1 MEKTRILYFITAL
14 DQGGAQ
20 NSVLTTLKRLD
31 KREFEAHLAAGKGG
45 RLDGK
50 VKREFKNLHFI
61 PALRH
66 DVRPSY
72 SNGAFDAQ
80 APPAHC
86 AYQCSQS
93 RYFGAHCGAYFL
105 EKGQSGAYFPRFG
118 FCQRTRS
125 KTF

>member
-1 MEKTRILYFITAL
+1 MEKTKILYFITAL

-31 KREFEAHLAAGKGG
+31 KREFETHLAAGKGG

-66 DVRPSY
+66 DVRPRY
-72 SNGAFDAQ
+72 CFHDALAIIQ
-80 APPAHC
+80 MGLLM
-86 AYQCSQS
+86 
-93 RYFGAHCGAYFL
+93 RKL
-105 EKGQSGAYFPRFG
+105 R
-118 FCQRTRS
+118 RS
-125 KTF
+125 ICEW